1 ERVGGQAGRAPG
13 RCPARAVADDRA
25 HGRRARG
32 RAADDHAVRVGAR
45 DVAQAARGPAGAA
58 AAARPG
64 RADARRV
71 RRGDQ
76 ALPVPAGVRQLGT
89 GGRGHDPRAARDLL
103 DGRLRLRALPL
114 LGPRRALH
122 PLPRD
127 ADGPVRRRDH
137 APVHHRHAP
146 RLGRHLRGP
155 DRPRHVQRLRHVL
168 HAPVLPLDTQGA
180 RGGRHDRRG
189 GDTRHLRP
197 HRPADHRAGP
207 RDPRGALV
215 HGVVEQLPVAAPD
228 HQRPRP
234 HDPAPGPVDAPGHVP
249 GADPVEHRD
258 GRDRDGHG
266 AHDPRLPPR
275 PALGHRG
282 RGRFR
287 GQGVMAPGK
296 HGPPVDASDRDLA
309 ALLAA
314 QLPNGAYPAAAG
326 FSQYGPCWLRDG
338 SFIAHA
344 TDLAGRH
351 DSAARFHA
359 WVARTVA
366 AQAGTV
372 GELLARRR
380 AGEPIS
386 ESDFLPTRYAVDGE
400 WVKDGGPNCQ
410 LDGYGQWLWS
420 LAGHLAATGQDE
432 LPAHLAAGVDVVVD
446 YLSEF
451 WDEPCYDCWEEFR
464 SQLHTA
470 TLGSVAAGMGAIARW
485 VPRAAPVGAAAREL
499 VLTGCV
505 VDGRFVKHVGNPEAD
520 ASLTWLCTPFGL
532 VADDDPVMRA
542 TVARIEAD
550 LVVDGGT
557 SRYRAD
563 TYYGGGE

>member
-1 ERVGGQAGRAPG
+1 
-13 RCPARAVADDRA
+13 
-25 HGRRARG
+25 
-32 RAADDHAVRVGAR
+32 
-45 DVAQAARGPAGAA
+45 
-58 AAARPG
+58 
-64 RADARRV
+64 
-71 RRGDQ
+71 
-76 ALPVPAGVRQLGT
+76 
-89 GGRGHDPRAARDLL
+89 
-103 DGRLRLRALPL
+103 
-114 LGPRRALH
+114 
-122 PLPRD
+122 
-127 ADGPVRRRDH
+127 
-137 APVHHRHAP
+137 
-146 RLGRHLRGP
+146 
-155 DRPRHVQRLRHVL
+155 
-168 HAPVLPLDTQGA
+168 
-180 RGGRHDRRG
+180 
-189 GDTRHLRP
+189 
-197 HRPADHRAGP
+197 
-207 RDPRGALV
+207 
-215 HGVVEQLPVAAPD
+215 
-228 HQRPRP
+228 
-234 HDPAPGPVDAPGHVP
+234 
-249 GADPVEHRD
+249 
-258 GRDRDGHG
+258 
-266 AHDPRLPPR
+266 
-275 PALGHRG
+275 
-282 RGRFR
+282 
-287 GQGVMAPGK
+287 MAPGK

-372 GELLARRR
+372 AELLARRR

-386 ESDFLPTRYAVDGE
+386 EFDLLPTRYAVDGE
-400 WVKDGGPNCQ
+400 WVKDGWPNFQ

-563 TYYGGGE
+563 TYYGGGEWVILSASLAWHHARAGRPDRARTYLDWVERQRRPDGALPEQVPRKDHHPWFLAYWTRHWGPSACPLVWSHAMTLCARLAVGG